1 MQKIINLGCKLNQY
15 EGFCLAKKF
24 AGTQDLII
32 VNTCCVT
39 REAATKS
46 LRKFRSS
53 KRHYPNHRII
63 ATGCACRLA
72 PEKFKMADQV
82 IDNVQRNEL
91 IKGVFPTPEKS
102 RYFLKIQDGCN
113 EVCSY
118 CIVAKLRDKVESKSI
133 KDIIEEIEWAVSW
146 DYQEVVLVGANI
158 GLYGSD
164 VGQELIDLLKALSKI
179 SGLPRL
185 RLSSLEPKFVSEDLI
200 RCLKDLPFC
209 RHFHLPIQSAD
220 NRILIAMKRHYDIVY
235 LKKAAS
241 LITRN
246 FTDVALGA
254 DIIVGFPGEMENE
267 FENTYKFIERQPF
280 THLHIFPYS
289 PRPLTSAYI
298 LGDPV
303 DRKTKRQRLWRLKDL
318 IKNKNY
324 EFREKLTGKTF
335 DIIVEKNADMISG
348 LTDNYI
354 RVEVN
359 GDYDKN
365 ALIRIEITNVSDDK
379 TQGVIHK

>member
-1 MQKIINLGCKLNQY
+1 
-15 EGFCLAKKF
+15 
-24 AGTQDLII
+24 
-32 VNTCCVT
+32 
-39 REAATKS
+39 
-46 LRKFRSS
+46 
-53 KRHYPNHRII
+53 
-63 ATGCACRLA
+63 
-72 PEKFKMADQV
+72 MADQV

-91 IKGVFPTPEKS
+91 IKGVFPRPEKS

-113 EVCSY
+113 ETCSY
-118 CIVAKLRDKVESKSI
+118 CIVAKLREKVESKPI

-146 DYQEVVLVGANI
+146 GYQEVVLVGANI

-179 SGLPRL
+179 SDLPRL

-235 LKKAAS
+235 LNKAAS

-246 FTDVALGA
+246 FNDVALGA

-318 IKNKNY
+318 IKNKNH
-324 EFREKLTGKTF
+324 EFRRRLLGKSF
-335 DIIVEKNADMISG
+335 GVIVEKGGHEKQG

-354 RVEVN
+354 RVYIN
-359 GDYDKN
+359 GECDDT
-365 ALIRIEITNVSDDK
+365 LVSVRISRVTIDK
-379 TQGVIHK
+379 TFGIIDNV